1 MSASHEFVMPGR
13 SDATAAFELLEKLR
27 ADAVRS
33 INAAGVEEMST
44 PMISVIVA
52 GGEALRKKGEQ
63 LLIKSP
69 SDGFVNAFSD
79 LGLFSEMM
87 KLEFTK

>member
-1 MSASHEFVMPGR
+1 MPESQDFVLPGR
-13 SDATAAFELLEKLR
+13 SDAAAACELLDRLR
-27 ADAVRS
+27 ADEVRS
-33 INAAGVEEMST
+33 IDAAGVEEMST

-52 GGEALRKKGEQ
+52 GGEALRGQGER
-63 LLIKSP
+63 LVVRNP

-87 KLEFTK
+87 KLEFGK